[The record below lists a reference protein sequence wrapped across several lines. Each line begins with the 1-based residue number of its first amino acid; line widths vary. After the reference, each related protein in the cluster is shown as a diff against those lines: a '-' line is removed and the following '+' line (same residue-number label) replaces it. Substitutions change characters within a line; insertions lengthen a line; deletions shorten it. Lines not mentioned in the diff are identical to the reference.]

1 MRMWTAEAGLGP
13 PPGLFSASLVLTHYA
28 GMPQLEE
35 IALDPE
41 AEGGKGSIGSTA
53 ALKFTQTQA
62 TQASQGTQTQGPK
75 ARSAAEPQHV
85 SCLDLD
91 TCACA
96 FP

>member
-1 MRMWTAEAGLGP
+1 MWTAEAGLGP

-53 ALKFTQTQA
+53 ALNLEFTQTQA

-75 ARSAAEPQHV
+75 ARSAAEPRHV